1 MTAPNVIAFV
11 ILAAMVAI
19 VATTPAP
26 EPHKFGG
33 ISGVV
38 YPVPSV
44 PIGYPVP
51 VAPIYQPVPVPVPV
65 AVAAPVPVYGGFY
78 G

>member
-1 MTAPNVIAFV
+1 MMASNMFAFV
-11 ILAAMVAI
+11 ILSAMVAI

-38 YPVPSV
+38 YPIPSV

-51 VAPIYQPVPVPVPV
+51 VAPIYQPVPVPVAVP
-65 AVAAPVPVYGGFY
+65 VAAPVPVYGGYY